1 MGAPTSSAFPP
12 TGDASPRLL
21 THRLASMH
29 ANGCNAILADEMGLG
44 KTLQVCNHTHQSMC
58 TCM

>member
-1 MGAPTSSAFPP
+1 VGAPTSSAFPS
-12 TGDASPRLL
+12 TGDTSSRLL
-21 THRLASMH
+21 TRRLASMH

-44 KTLQVCNHTHQSMC
+44 KTLQVCNHTHHS

>member
-21 THRLASMH
+21 TRRLASMH

-44 KTLQVCNHTHQSMC
+44 KTLQVCNHTHHSI
-58 TCM
+58 

>member
-1 MGAPTSSAFPP
+1 VGAPTSSAFPP
-12 TGDASPRLL
+12 TGDTSSRLL
-21 THRLASMH
+21 TRRLASMH

-44 KTLQVCNHTHQSMC
+44 KTLQVCNHTHHS